1 MSKRYKRRL
10 KYAVQEYLRLERESG
25 NMNSDNIVLVSTQ
38 SVHNLKKAYPNYFAD
53 SNKFIENLEKLV
65 EKSFNKI

>member
-1 MSKRYKRRL
+1 MEI
-10 KYAVQEYLRLERESG
+10 AINEYLKLERESG

-53 SNKFIENLEKLV
+53 SKVFIKNLEELLDK
-65 EKSFNKI
+65 EF